1 MIHPWQQP
9 IRPMEY
15 SILNAE
21 PIHDDATFTPFWYDV
36 IFIRVTDDGFEVIG
50 ENGARWDCR
59 AIIVREVVR

>member
-1 MIHPWQQP
+1 
-9 IRPMEY
+9 MEY

-21 PIHDDATFTPFWYDV
+21 PIHDDATFTPFWYEV

-59 AIIVREVVR
+59 AIIVRGG